1 MRVRPRPQRRVRCRL
16 LANNDFGFAE
26 EAATPPSNLVGTL
39 FGNQKEH
46 GDRAQQCGCLD
57 LGKRQHDPCVRQ
69 EEHGDRDGPEQPD
82 HQSQGQQQ
90 DLDRALIAR

>member
-46 GDRAQQCGCLD
+46 GDRAQQ
-57 LGKRQHDPCVRQ
+57 
-69 EEHGDRDGPEQPD
+69 QPD

-90 DLDRALIAR
+90 DLDRALITR